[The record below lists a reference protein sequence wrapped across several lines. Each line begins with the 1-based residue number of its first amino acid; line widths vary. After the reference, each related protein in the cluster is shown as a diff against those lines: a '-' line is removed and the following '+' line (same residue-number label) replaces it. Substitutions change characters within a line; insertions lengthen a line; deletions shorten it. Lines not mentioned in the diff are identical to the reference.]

1 MGTTNVLRPT
11 ARCINT
17 RLFTG
22 YENMIKALTNNYEL
36 LEITEFWIGQH
47 WILDLTFKF
56 YFGLFINTGWLTSIR
71 FRTELEC

>member
-1 MGTTNVLRPT
+1 
-11 ARCINT
+11 
-17 RLFTG
+17 
-22 YENMIKALTNNYEL
+22 MIKALTNDYEL
-36 LEITEFWIGQH
+36 LEINEFWIGQH